1 MWNNLPKDIQ
11 YKDVSEFKICVKNE
25 MKPKRYKHFASGSKI
40 GNSLLTRIRV
50 GRSFLNQHKFTIGLA
65 DSPECQCHFKTE
77 SPEHF
82 FLQCFLYSP
91 ERQILFDL
99 IEHNIPK
106 FPNLNKKQKLDII
119 LRGLDIDNPE
129 FIQLNNTLT
138 KYVQNFIL
146 STKRFSE

>member
-1 MWNNLPKDIQ
+1 MVYGFDTL
-11 YKDVSEFKICVKNE
+11 
-25 MKPKRYKHFASGSKI
+25 
-40 GNSLLTRIRV
+40 
-50 GRSFLNQHKFTIGLA
+50 
-65 DSPECQCHFKTE
+65 FKTE
-77 SPEHF
+77 SPKHF